1 MTPPPELIAE
11 RDGAVLVISIN
22 RPEQKNAMTRTAAE
36 LLAGALDELDGD
48 PALSVGVLTGTGGTF
63 CSGMD
68 LKRFAAGERPSVPGR
83 GFGGLTER
91 PPAKPLIAAVEGYA
105 LAGGFELVLA
115 CDLVV
120 AARGARFGLPE
131 VRRGLVARG
140 GGLIRLPRLVSR
152 AVAMELILTGD
163 FIDADRALAMGLVNR
178 VVADGAASAEAIALA
193 QRLARNAPLALSA
206 SKRVV
211 VESADWPLGEAFARQ
226 IPITDPV
233 FASEDAR
240 EGAVAFAEKR
250 VPNWRGR

>member
-1 MTPPPELIAE
+1 MTAQPEVIAE
-11 RDGAVLVISIN
+11 RDGAVLVISLN

-178 VVADGAASAEAIALA
+178 VVADGAAAAEAIARA
-193 QRLARNAPLALSA
+193 QRLARNA
-206 SKRVV
+206 
-211 VESADWPLGEAFARQ
+211 Q

-250 VPNWRGR
+250 APNWRGR

>member
-1 MTPPPELIAE
+1 MTAQPEVIAE

-178 VVADGAASAEAIALA
+178 VVADGTAAAEAIALA

-226 IPITDPV
+226 TPITDPV

-250 VPNWRGR
+250 APNWRGR